1 MDLNIINDTLF
12 LTSMTQYF
20 LYSNQD
26 ITYENLGGIIS
37 FDRENQAFYSLVL
50 DNTSQNVMINKQTSS
65 GELSSLQL
73 PINPGYVP
81 MSLFNRS
88 YFNFPEVF
96 NNTQIRELDEGL
108 IITSVYK
115 ENEWFNFLQYDASRI
130 EIKPITDDSSII
142 SYMSITTDRT
152 IQILDLSQINGLKQG
167 LDPYMYTYIEI
178 VIFTLVFLS
187 MFIPFSN
194 YRSTITII
202 DFNTPFKI
210 GRKRID
216 GQ

>member
-1 MDLNIINDTLF
+1 
-12 LTSMTQYF
+12 
-20 LYSNQD
+20 
-26 ITYENLGGIIS
+26 
-37 FDRENQAFYSLVL
+37 
-50 DNTSQNVMINKQTSS
+50 MINKQTSS

-73 PINPGYVP
+73 PLNPDYVP

-108 IITSVYK
+108 IITSVYN

-142 SYMSITTDRT
+142 SYMSIATDRT
-152 IQILDLSQINGLKQG
+152 IQILDLSQISGLKQG
-167 LDPYMYTYIEI
+167 LYPYMYTYIEI

-187 MFIPFSN
+187 MFIPLSN